1 MKILK
6 LLNKKYLS
14 IIIIL
19 IISSFT
25 PLIYAEEQPVDIWSI
40 EKESKENIK
49 NKDLVNENNNN
60 DEPVTDIYKMQSKK
74 ESVSIEQVETIN
86 SQKLKLIGLY
96 DPEEYGLDINM
107 WSNSDGDQLK
117 NILKRLTKINLS
129 KDASE
134 IMKISLLTNAHLPSK
149 NITKKEFLK
158 IKSDLIIKNFET
170 DLIEEYLI
178 KNQIINT
185 HTELTKYLIDLHLS
199 EADIKRACKIFLKN
213 SEPIDDEYLSKF
225 NIYCLINSNKKDE
238 AQLIFDLKKEQG
250 FNDRYFEDKI
260 NYLLGYSLKSED
272 SISEKSILE
281 FHLAHQTNPGF
292 KFEPNESTD
301 KLIWKY
307 LLSSN
312 LLSSLKKIEITELD
326 KISVLEKAAHNKNY
340 PEEDLLAIYKQFQ
353 FNINQLLNAE
363 VSYKSLSK
371 IEARAL
377 IYQRILLESEMIEKL
392 KLLKILKTLFK
403 DDKIEYAFDTEL
415 KKFLEKINPTEI
427 PDNLTS
433 FYYTNIKI
441 KDNTKNKIKF
451 NNDILHQSK
460 LINYFNGDYS
470 KSKIEKDI
478 NNFLKKIK
486 KNKKYFFSKKDQ
498 IFLEALKIDG
508 IKISDKYDDL
518 YEKDDSEIPTDL
530 QVMINNDEKGAALM
544 RIVEVIGQDKLDR
557 IDEDTIYFIVHTL
570 NQLNID
576 QLRNTI
582 LLKVLPLKV

>member
-19 IISSFT
+19 IISNLFSS
-25 PLIYAEEQPVDIWSI
+25 LYAEEQPVDIWSI
-40 EKESKENIK
+40 EKKSKENLENQSLIDENG
-49 NKDLVNENNNN
+49 NKDVIE
-60 DEPVTDIYKMQSKK
+60 TDIYKMQSEKK
-74 ESVSIEQVETIN
+74 MDSIEQVETIN
-86 SQKLKLIGLY
+86 TQKLKLIGLY

-129 KDASE
+129 KDATE
-134 IMKISLLTNAHLPSK
+134 IMKISLLTNAHLPRK
-149 NITKKEFLK
+149 NITEEEFLK

-178 KNQIINT
+178 KNQIINI
-185 HTELTKYLIDLHLS
+185 HPELTRYLVDLYLS
-199 EADIKRACKIFLKN
+199 EANIEKACEIFSKN
-213 SEPIDDEYLSKF
+213 TEPISDNYLSKF
-225 NIYCLINSNKKDE
+225 NIYCLVNTNKKDE
-238 AQLIFDLKKEQG
+238 AQLIIDLKKEQG
-250 FNDRYFEDKI
+250 FKDKYFEDKI
-260 NYLLGYSLKSED
+260 NYLLGYSLKTES

-281 FHLAHQTNPGF
+281 FHLAHRTDPSF
-292 KFEPNESTD
+292 KFEPNESTN

-312 LLSSLKKIEITELD
+312 LLSDLKKIEITELD
-326 KISVLEKAAHNKNY
+326 KISILEKAAHNKDY
-340 PEEDLLAIYKQFQ
+340 PEEDLLTIYKQFQ

-363 VSYKSLSK
+363 ISYKSLSK

-377 IYQRILLESEMIEKL
+377 IYQRILLESETIEKL
-392 KLLKILKTLFK
+392 KLLKILKILFK
-403 DDKIEYAFDTEL
+403 NDKIEHAFDVEL
-415 KKFLEKINPTEI
+415 KKFLEKINPTDI

-441 KDNTKNKIKF
+441 KDNRKNKIKF
-451 NNDILHQSK
+451 NNEILHQSK
-460 LINYFNGDYS
+460 LVNYFNGDYS

-508 IKISDKYDDL
+508 IKISNKYDDL
-518 YEKDDSEIPTDL
+518 YEKNDSEIPTDL
-530 QVMINNDEKGAALM
+530 QVMINNNEKGAAL
-544 RIVEVIGQDKLDR
+544 
-557 IDEDTIYFIVHTL
+557 
-570 NQLNID
+570 
-576 QLRNTI
+576 
-582 LLKVLPLKV
+582 